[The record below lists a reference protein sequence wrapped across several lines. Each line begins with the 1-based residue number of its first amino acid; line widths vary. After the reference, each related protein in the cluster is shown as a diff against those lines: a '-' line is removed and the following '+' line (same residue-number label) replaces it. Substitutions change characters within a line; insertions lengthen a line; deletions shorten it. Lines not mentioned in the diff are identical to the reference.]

1 MHIKKTIDVNIELL
15 QTLIH
20 VEVRIFITKTTTTT
34 LYPVVLTNNCALN

>member
-1 MHIKKTIDVNIELL
+1 MHIKKTIDVSIELL

-20 VEVRIFITKTTTTT
+20 VEVRIFITTTTTT